1 MQEGENIAG
10 GMSYRT
16 MNGIKTT
23 KIMDYLEG
31 FDDDSSMEILEKNK
45 DYYIASANKTISRL
59 DLAKKRVEYAR
70 LEKKTELIDL
80 RKDFKSF
87 ILARRTERM
96 YYKY

>member
-31 FDDDSSMEILEKNK
+31 YDDDSSRKYLNKNK

-59 DLAKKRVEYAR
+59 ELAKKG
-70 LEKKTELIDL
+70 
-80 RKDFKSF
+80 
-87 ILARRTERM
+87 
-96 YYKY
+96 